1 MKLELQSAANFLVH
15 LIRLGR
21 RNPAVN
27 EQQLEKF
34 RAAVVEVLRRRYR
47 DHWFPEK
54 PFKGSGYRCIRING
68 KMDPVIAQAA
78 ETCGLAANLIH
89 STFPS
94 ELTMWI
100 DPLEVSYRIGEN
112 GSICVL
118 YEHKANKKDTTTPE
132 QPEAWRP
139 TTSNSTSSTA
149 TVVVSN
155 ASGPGSG
162 NNTVDNGSV
171 QQQKRTP
178 SPLSSPTKL
187 KTTQQQHQ
195 QTTSSSS
202 FSSPSSPFHNN
213 QLNNH
218 HHNLQQHNQSQQ
230 RFNNL
235 NQQQNVNNKNAVN
248 VNDLNQH
255 MRVLGLKPSEA
266 SLLPTG
272 STMSN
277 SGAVTNLAS
286 TNSQQEAH
294 QQFCGPQD
302 SLYKIDYL
310 MDPRKS
316 VSIEQ
321 LAAYVSS

>member
-21 RNPAVN
+21 RNPSVN

-34 RAAVVEVLRRRYR
+34 KAAVVEVLRRRYR

-118 YEHKANKKDTTTPE
+118 YEHKGSKKEESITE
-132 QPEAWRP
+132 SQQPEAWRP

-149 TVVVSN
+149 NTVVSKP
-155 ASGPGSG
+155 SGPGSG
-162 NNTVDNGSV
+162 NNTVDNGH
-171 QQQKRTP
+171 QQRRTP
-178 SPLSSPTKL
+178 SPLSSPIKL
-187 KTTQQQHQ
+187 KTTQPPQT
-195 QTTSSSS
+195 TTSSSS

-218 HHNLQQHNQSQQ
+218 HHNNYQSQQQ

-248 VNDLNQH
+248 DLNQH
-255 MRVLGLKPSEA
+255 MKFLGLN
-266 SLLPTG
+266 TG

-286 TNSQQEAH
+286 TNTQQEAH
-294 QQFCGPQD
+294 QNLCGPQD

>member
-118 YEHKANKKDTTTPE
+118 YEHKGSKKEESTDST
-132 QPEAWRP
+132 PEAWRP

-149 TVVVSN
+149 NVVVSKP
-155 ASGPGSG
+155 SGTGSG
-162 NNTVDNGSV
+162 NNTVDNGH
-171 QQQKRTP
+171 QQRRTP
-178 SPLSSPTKL
+178 SPLSSPIKL
-187 KTTQQQHQ
+187 KTTQPPQT
-195 QTTSSSS
+195 TTSSSS

-218 HHNLQQHNQSQQ
+218 HHNNYQSQQQ

-235 NQQQNVNNKNAVN
+235 NQQNVNNKNAVN
-248 VNDLNQH
+248 DLNQH
-255 MRVLGLKPSEA
+255 MKFLGLKPSEN
-266 SLLPTG
+266 LLHTG

-294 QQFCGPQD
+294 QNLCGPQD